1 MKFETILDATIA
13 ASIATTPYWYGDLD
27 DKKAQKHNHRRGRQC
42 DAFRARLERMY
53 RHADQEAGFLAELLT
68 VFYDPLP
75 RTTRPNITAEEV
87 DDILGRAIDRD
98 PLPRG

>member
-53 RHADQEAGFLAELLT
+53 HGLERDFFNVLITSAGD
-68 VFYDPLP
+68 YDPLP
-75 RTTRPNITAEEV
+75 R
-87 DDILGRAIDRD
+87 G
-98 PLPRG
+98 